1 MKKCL
6 VRGGFSL
13 KTIKALI
20 IALLFCLFVTHSVLG
35 ANTQVIGQYE
45 VPLSQATTPESAIN
59 ACLAGMYINQTV
71 TYPGEIFSFNR
82 TVGKR
87 LPQRSFIPAP
97 IASLSKTP
105 IYKYGG
111 GVCMTAG
118 ILHQAVK
125 NAGLEVVERHNHVT
139 EVNYLPLGEDAA
151 ITWGVEDYRFKNTLN
166 NPVRI
171 NVVFINDSL
180 RIDIMEEKGY

>member
-1 MKKCL
+1 MKA
-6 VRGGFSL
+6 
-13 KTIKALI
+13 IKVFI
-20 IALLFCLFVTHSVLG
+20 IALLCCLFFTNSAVASS
-35 ANTQVIGQYE
+35 QVIGQYE
-45 VPLSQATTPESAIN
+45 IPFSQATTPESAIN
-59 ACLAGMYINQTV
+59 ACIAGMYLNQTV
-71 TYPGEIFSFNR
+71 IDPGEVFSFNR
-82 TVGKR
+82 TIGIR
-87 LPQRSFIPAP
+87 TPERYFIPAP

-111 GVCMTAG
+111 GICMTAS

-125 NAGLEVVERHNHVT
+125 NAGLEVIERHNHVT

-171 NVVFINDSL
+171 NVIFTDYSL
-180 RIDIMEEKGY
+180 RIEINEEKA